1 MINKNHIDNDI
12 MVTNCDIFTNFD
24 LYDFYSFHK
33 NDFDVTIVASDKNM
47 IFHMEFVKFPKME
60 L

>member
-33 NDFDVTIVASDKNM
+33 K
-47 IFHMEFVKFPKME
+47 
-60 L
+60 

>member
-24 LYDFYSFHK
+24 LYDFIHSIK
-33 NDFDVTIVASDKNM
+33 
-47 IFHMEFVKFPKME
+47 KMT
-60 L
+60 LM